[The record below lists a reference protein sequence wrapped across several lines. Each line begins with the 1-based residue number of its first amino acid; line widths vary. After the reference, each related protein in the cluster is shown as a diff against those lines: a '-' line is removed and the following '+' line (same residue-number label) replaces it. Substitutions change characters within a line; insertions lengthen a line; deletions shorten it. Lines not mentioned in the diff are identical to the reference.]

1 MVGEAGDGAEAQE
14 LVAGL
19 RPDVLVLDL
28 VMPGPKPSDVEHW
41 VRRHYPEIATLILTA
56 HDRDVFRSTRL
67 TANLAEVEEAGAAGF
82 LTKDEDAP
90 ALAGNRRLHAIRR
103 AARGEVLYTQKQLER
118 ARRWRQEVGK
128 RWKRLTGRER
138 EVLRLVVEGETNR
151 EIAKTLCIAK
161 TVEKHVSNVLDKL
174 EMESR
179 TEAAVWAVKNELVE

>member
-1 MVGEAGDGAEAQE
+1 
-14 LVAGL
+14 
-19 RPDVLVLDL
+19 
-28 VMPGPKPSDVEHW
+28 
-41 VRRHYPEIATLILTA
+41 VRRNHPETSTLILTA
-56 HDRDVFRSTRL
+56 HDRDAF
-67 TANLAEVEEAGAAGF
+67 LAEMEEAGAAGF
-82 LTKDEDAP
+82 LTKDKDAP

-103 AARGEVLYTQKQLER
+103 AARGEVLYTQEQLER
-118 ARRWRQEVGK
+118 ARRWREEVGA

-161 TVEKHVSNVLDKL
+161 KTVEKHVSNVLDKL